1 MILGRIKMKLFKEHA
16 MSLGVSPSFLLYK
29 HPSDCLQV
37 DEMIISSKSKEEFES
52 QVNDALIHHEIGDFY
67 DFSLIMGMITGV
79 YNIYPYEFFT
89 EKIKQRLVESS
100 IPNHDLFR
108 DFINQYFESISNYFF
123 DFYHINR
130 QEVQDDINQMFLVVS
145 DDSIYK
151 SRVCSDVGKMLV
163 VYSLDGYQKEA
174 VSESIA
180 SGQFLSIFDELC
192 HYQKKIQVF
201 RK

>member
-100 IPNHDLFR
+100 IPDHDLFR
-108 DFINQYFESISNYFF
+108 DFINQYFESI
-123 DFYHINR
+123 
-130 QEVQDDINQMFLVVS
+130 
-145 DDSIYK
+145 
-151 SRVCSDVGKMLV
+151 
-163 VYSLDGYQKEA
+163 
-174 VSESIA
+174 
-180 SGQFLSIFDELC
+180 
-192 HYQKKIQVF
+192 
-201 RK
+201 